1 MPLAI
6 VLLLL
11 LVTIP
16 LVVGLLRANELF
28 CLRLR
33 DGKLRRSRGRI
44 PQGLLNDLADVLRD
58 PPLDRAVLRGVVED
72 RRVRIYADGALTEA
86 QRQRIRNVV
95 AQWPVARV
103 RNASR

>member
-1 MPLAI
+1 MPLAVI
-6 VLLLL
+6 LLLL

-33 DGKLRRSRGRI
+33 DGKLRRVRGRI

-72 RRVRIYADGALTEA
+72 RRVRIYADGALTDA
-86 QRQRIRNVV
+86 QQQRIRNVV
-95 AQWPVARV
+95 AQWPVVRV

>member
-1 MPLAI
+1 MPLAV

-28 CLRLR
+28 LLRLR
-33 DGKLRRSRGRI
+33 GGAVKVVRGRI
-44 PQGLLNDLADVLRD
+44 PQKLLNDLAEILRD
-58 PPLDRAVLRGVVED
+58 PPLEEAALRGVVED
-72 RRVRIYADGALTEA
+72 RRVRIYAEGDLTEG

-95 AQWPVARV
+95 ATWPVARI
-103 RNASR
+103 RSSSR

>member
-6 VLLLL
+6 ALLLL
-11 LVTIP
+11 LLTIP

-28 CLRLR
+28 CLRLY
-33 DGKLRRSRGRI
+33 GGQLRRVRGRI
-44 PQGLLNDLADVLRD
+44 PQGLLNDLADILRD
-58 PPLDRAVLRGVVED
+58 PPLEGVVLRGVVED
-72 RRVRIYADGALTEA
+72 RRVRIYADGALTDA

>member
-6 VLLLL
+6 ALLLL
-11 LVTIP
+11 LLTIP

-28 CLRLR
+28 CLRLQG
-33 DGKLRRSRGRI
+33 GKLRRARGRI
-44 PQGLLNDLADVLRD
+44 PQGLLNDLADILRD

-72 RRVRIYADGALTEA
+72 RRVRIYADGALTDA

-103 RNASR
+103 RNALR

>member
-6 VLLLL
+6 ALLLL
-11 LVTIP
+11 LATIP

-33 DGKLRRSRGRI
+33 LGAVRVVRGRI
-44 PQGLLNDLADVLRD
+44 PQKLLNDLAEILRD
-58 PPLDRAVLRGVVED
+58 PPLDEAVLRGVVED
-72 RRVRIYADGALTEA
+72 RRVRIYAEGALTDA

-95 AQWPVARV
+95 STWPVARI
-103 RNASR
+103 RSASR